1 MDIEL
6 IRKKEQALIDVG
18 EKLKQDFVGLD
29 DQIDKIVKNVKIWYI
44 MPDLLT
50 RPTII
55 NLWGMTGTG
64 KTDLVRKFSTY
75 LKMADKLVEIQ
86 MDTSAK
92 SGWSYSNSVKGAL
105 YGSDIEDGEQGIIL
119 FDEFQRF
126 RTINEDGT
134 EKKQD
139 KFTDIWMLLSDGK
152 FNSGEES
159 RRSEIVET
167 IHFEESLIRDSKKK
181 EEKRLNDLK
190 KGKKPNDDDD
200 DDDEDFWAE
209 DDEDTSV
216 PYHERKLSFYKAKT
230 LKKVLRLKDS
240 VIDLCKL
247 NNTQVL
253 ELYKNNIDNQD
264 IYQGGDFSKTLI
276 FICGNLD
283 DVYSM
288 SRDVADADSDA
299 DILHKFSLQLNIV
312 NIKNCLSRMFKPEQ
326 VARLGN
332 SHVIY
337 PCLSRDSYK
346 KIICK
351 TLNWYVRK
359 IDEDH
364 NFELSYSDYIVEEL
378 YKNFVYPSQGV
389 RPVFSGINSF
399 LSEVIPPQMFYNFEK
414 YPDYDNRSIHLD
426 VEYLGKRKSK
436 VNLFSVINGDRYDFD
451 YDFDLAKVRKNI
463 SKDKQFMF
471 AVHEVGHA
479 FIYAL
484 LFKQAPK
491 IVNIELTSFDGA
503 YVLPDKVIQTKTN
516 IDKLVQVYYAGLVAE
531 EIVFGKENRSDGCE
545 SDIFKATET
554 VVNMV
559 RKSGMVDRFVGA
571 VGEQAEFEDAWMGNV
586 EDTNAHIH
594 DILNINKGRV
604 QELIK
609 ENIDFFI
616 KFVDHVY
623 EHKKLN
629 SVKMYEFLKDYIPDI
644 KYSDPLDLESADE
657 GVYLNFAEL
666 YQEFK
671 KNPKKYIDKDLPF

>member
-479 FIYAL
+479 FTYAL